1 METAESTEL
10 DSYDVFL
17 ATSTITHI
25 VEHTSSLGEVSF
37 VTNTAKKVQVL
48 HKSVQIFK
56 QQTYVPM
63 ACNKSVASGQQ
74 TSLLYVYGQNLLSAR
89 RLHASFFYKS

>member
-1 METAESTEL
+1 MSCFLFQTPINDSNANNVTEYLVMETAESTEL

-48 HKSVQIFK
+48 
-56 QQTYVPM
+56 QQV
-63 ACNKSVASGQQ
+63 CS
-74 TSLLYVYGQNLLSAR
+74 NL
-89 RLHASFFYKS
+89 